1 MGCIALIAHAP
12 QAMTPRLRP
21 SADTGATPHGQWLM
35 VKLSFKRRRRSGDSC
50 AMGHHRVVVMTR
62 PKREGGQ
69 PETVWLDDDQQ
80 RAWRQLLS
88 MIMELPAALERDLQR
103 TTGLTTF
110 EYLVLANLSE
120 ADDRTLR
127 MSELAAKA
135 NSSLSRLS
143 HVVRRLEDDG
153 LVLRGVCADD
163 GRVSVVELTKAGM
176 RRVAAAAPLHVA
188 KVRELVV
195 EPLTKA
201 DLIGLGKAAE
211 AITDRIAESG

>member
-1 MGCIALIAHAP
+1 
-12 QAMTPRLRP
+12 
-21 SADTGATPHGQWLM
+21 
-35 VKLSFKRRRRSGDSC
+35 
-50 AMGHHRVVVMTR
+50 MTR
-62 PKREGGQ
+62 PKRE
-69 PETVWLDDDQQ
+69 PRRPKTVWLDDDQQ
-80 RAWRQLLS
+80 RAWRQLLALV
-88 MIMELPAALERDLQR
+88 MELPAALESDLQR

-127 MSELAAKA
+127 MSELAARA

-143 HVVRRLEDDG
+143 HVVRRLSDNG
-153 LVLRGVCADD
+153 LVIKSVCADD

-176 RRVAAAAPLHVA
+176 RRVATAAPLHVA

-201 DLIGLGKAAE
+201 ELIGLGRAAE
-211 AITDRIAESG
+211 AITDRIADSG

>member
-1 MGCIALIAHAP
+1 MGT
-12 QAMTPRLRP
+12 Q
-21 SADTGATPHGQWLM
+21 
-35 VKLSFKRRRRSGDSC
+35 
-50 AMGHHRVVVMTR
+50 HRVVAVTR
-62 PKREGGQ
+62 PERARRQ
-69 PETVWLDDDQQ
+69 PEAVWLDDDQQ
-80 RAWRQLLS
+80 HAWRQLLA
-88 MIMELPAALERDLQR
+88 MIMELPAALESDLAR

-120 ADDRTLR
+120 ADHWTLR
-127 MSELAAKA
+127 MSELAFKA

-143 HVVRRLEDDG
+143 HVVRRLEGNG
-153 LVLRGVCADD
+153 LVVKRSCTDD

-176 RRVAAAAPLHVA
+176 RRVSAAAPLHVA

-201 DLIGLGKAAE
+201 DLIRLGRAAQ

>member
-1 MGCIALIAHAP
+1 
-12 QAMTPRLRP
+12 
-21 SADTGATPHGQWLM
+21 
-35 VKLSFKRRRRSGDSC
+35 
-50 AMGHHRVVVMTR
+50 MGHHRVAAMTR
-62 PKREGGQ
+62 PKRERRQ

-110 EYLVLANLSE
+110 EYVVLANLSE
-120 ADDRTLR
+120 ADDGTLR

-143 HVVRRLEDDG
+143 HVVRRLADNG
-153 LVLRGVCADD
+153 LVIKRVCADD

-176 RRVAAAAPLHVA
+176 RRVAGAAPLHVA

-201 DLIGLGKAAE
+201 DLIGLGRAAE

>member
-1 MGCIALIAHAP
+1 VPDGGWAAGT
-12 QAMTPRLRP
+12 QRFVAMTR
-21 SADTGATPHGQWLM
+21 S
-35 VKLSFKRRRRSGDSC
+35 KR
-50 AMGHHRVVVMTR
+50 AHR
-62 PKREGGQ
+62 Q
-69 PETVWLDDDQQ
+69 PETVWLDNDQQ

-88 MIMELPAALERDLQR
+88 MIMELPAALESDLQR

-120 ADDRTLR
+120 ADDRALR
-127 MSELAAKA
+127 MSELASRA

-143 HVVRRLEDDG
+143 HVVRRLADNG
-153 LVLRGVCADD
+153 LVVKRICADD

-195 EPLTKA
+195 EPLAKA
-201 DLIGLGKAAE
+201 DLIELGRLAE
-211 AITDRIAESG
+211 AITNQIAESD

>member
-1 MGCIALIAHAP
+1 LNY
-12 QAMTPRLRP
+12 P
-21 SADTGATPHGQWLM
+21 SDAGGPDGSWAIGN
-35 VKLSFKRRRRSGDSC
+35 
-50 AMGHHRVVVMTR
+50 HRVVAVTR
-62 PKREGGQ
+62 RERERHQ

-88 MIMELPAALERDLQR
+88 MIMELPAALESDLQR

-120 ADDRTLR
+120 ADEGTLR
-127 MSELAAKA
+127 MSELASSA

-143 HVVRRLEDDG
+143 HVVRRLAG
-153 LVLRGVCADD
+153 NRLVVKRVSADD
-163 GRVSVVELTKAGM
+163 GRVSVVELTKAGL
-176 RRVAAAAPLHVA
+176 RRVSAAAPLHVA

-195 EPLTKA
+195 DPLTKA
-201 DLIGLGKAAE
+201 DLIRLGKTAQ

>member
-1 MGCIALIAHAP
+1 MGHH
-12 QAMTPRLRP
+12 QVVAMTPPGR
-21 SADTGATPHGQWLM
+21 D
-35 VKLSFKRRRRSGDSC
+35 RRR
-50 AMGHHRVVVMTR
+50 
-62 PKREGGQ
+62 
-69 PETVWLDDDQQ
+69 PEKEWLDDDQQ

-88 MIMELPAALERDLQR
+88 MMMELPAALESDLQR

-127 MSELAAKA
+127 MSELASRA

-143 HVVRRLEDDG
+143 HVVRRLADNG
-153 LVLRGVCADD
+153 LVIKRVSADD
-163 GRVSVVELTKAGM
+163 ARVSVVELTKAGM
-176 RRVAAAAPLHVA
+176 KRVTAAAPLHVA

-201 DLIGLGKAAE
+201 DLINLGRAAE

>member
-1 MGCIALIAHAP
+1 
-12 QAMTPRLRP
+12 
-21 SADTGATPHGQWLM
+21 
-35 VKLSFKRRRRSGDSC
+35 
-50 AMGHHRVVVMTR
+50 MTR
-62 PKREGGQ
+62 PERERRQ

-80 RAWRQLLS
+80 LAWRQLLS
-88 MIMELPAALERDLQR
+88 MIMELPAALESDLQR

-120 ADDRTLR
+120 ADERTLR
-127 MSELAAKA
+127 MSELASSA

-153 LVLRGVCADD
+153 LVVKRVCADD

-176 RRVAAAAPLHVA
+176 RRVSAAAPLHVA

-201 DLIGLGKAAE
+201 ELMKLGLAAQ
-211 AITDRIAESG
+211 AITARIAESG

>member
-1 MGCIALIAHAP
+1 
-12 QAMTPRLRP
+12 
-21 SADTGATPHGQWLM
+21 
-35 VKLSFKRRRRSGDSC
+35 
-50 AMGHHRVVVMTR
+50 MGHHRVVAMTR
-62 PKREGGQ
+62 PKRDSHRH
-69 PETVWLDDDQQ
+69 ETVWLDDDQQ

-110 EYLVLANLSE
+110 EYVVLANLSE

-127 MSELAAKA
+127 MSELASRA
-135 NSSLSRLS
+135 NCSLSRLS

-153 LVLRGVCADD
+153 LVIKRVCADD

-176 RRVAAAAPLHVA
+176 RRVVAAAPLHVA

-201 DLIGLGKAAE
+201 DLIKLGKAAE

>member
-1 MGCIALIAHAP
+1 VVAV
-12 QAMTPRLRP
+12 TRSVRE
-21 SADTGATPHGQWLM
+21 
-35 VKLSFKRRRRSGDSC
+35 RR
-50 AMGHHRVVVMTR
+50 
-62 PKREGGQ
+62 Q
-69 PETVWLDDDQQ
+69 PETAWLDDDQQ

-88 MIMELPAALERDLQR
+88 MMMELPAALESDLQR

-127 MSELAAKA
+127 MSELAASA

-143 HVVRRLEDDG
+143 HVVRRLEGNG
-153 LVLRGVCADD
+153 LVLKRACAED

-201 DLIGLGKAAE
+201 ELMRLGRTAQ

>member
-1 MGCIALIAHAP
+1 
-12 QAMTPRLRP
+12 
-21 SADTGATPHGQWLM
+21 
-35 VKLSFKRRRRSGDSC
+35 
-50 AMGHHRVVVMTR
+50 MTR
-62 PKREGGQ
+62 PNRERRQ

-88 MIMELPAALERDLQR
+88 MIMELPAALESDLQR

-120 ADDRTLR
+120 ADERTLR
-127 MSELAAKA
+127 MSELASSA

-143 HVVRRLEDDG
+143 HVVRRLEANG
-153 LVLRGVCADD
+153 LVVKRVCADD
-163 GRVSVVELTKAGM
+163 GRVSVVELTRAGM

-201 DLIGLGKAAE
+201 DLIRLGRASQ
-211 AITDRIAESG
+211 AITNRIAESG

>member
-1 MGCIALIAHAP
+1 
-12 QAMTPRLRP
+12 
-21 SADTGATPHGQWLM
+21 
-35 VKLSFKRRRRSGDSC
+35 
-50 AMGHHRVVVMTR
+50 MGHHRVAAMTR
-62 PKREGGQ
+62 PKRERRQ

-110 EYLVLANLSE
+110 EYVVLANLSE

-143 HVVRRLEDDG
+143 HVVRRLADNG
-153 LVLRGVCADD
+153 LVIKRVCADD

-176 RRVAAAAPLHVA
+176 RRVAGAAPLHVA

-201 DLIGLGKAAE
+201 DLIGLGRAAE

>member
-1 MGCIALIAHAP
+1 VLA
-12 QAMTPRLRP
+12 
-21 SADTGATPHGQWLM
+21 
-35 VKLSFKRRRRSGDSC
+35 V
-50 AMGHHRVVVMTR
+50 TR
-62 PKREGGQ
+62 PERERRQ
-69 PETVWLDDDQQ
+69 AETVWLDDDQQ

-88 MIMELPAALERDLQR
+88 MIMELPAALESDLQR

-127 MSELAAKA
+127 MSELAASA

-143 HVVRRLEDDG
+143 HVIRRLEGNG
-153 LVLRGVCADD
+153 LVVKRTCAED

-176 RRVAAAAPLHVA
+176 RRVSAAAPLHVA

-201 DLIGLGKAAE
+201 ELMRLGRAAQV
-211 AITDRIAESG
+211 ITDRIAESG